1 MDASSRRAR
10 HDRGPARRLPEPLV
24 APQAGARGRLG
35 ESAGKQQRRSVCDFD
50 ALDFGSNYR
59 QFMAANVPDS
69 VRNLALQKL
78 WSSSDIISQPDELD
92 D

>member
-1 MDASSRRAR
+1 MTEDRREGFLSRWSRRKLEREAASES
-10 HDRGPARRLPEPLV
+10 PPESSSEDPF
-24 APQAGARGRLG
+24 AGF
-35 ESAGKQQRRSVCDFD
+35 DFD

>member
-1 MDASSRRAR
+1 
-10 HDRGPARRLPEPLV
+10 
-24 APQAGARGRLG
+24 
-35 ESAGKQQRRSVCDFD
+35 
-50 ALDFGSNYR
+50 
-59 QFMAANVPDS
+59 MAANVPDS

>member
-1 MDASSRRAR
+1 MTEDRREGFLSRWSRRKLEREAASER
-10 HDRGPARRLPEPLV
+10 PPESSSEDPF
-24 APQAGARGRLG
+24 AGF
-35 ESAGKQQRRSVCDFD
+35 DFD